1 MTSCFIQNNTIEF
14 SVDDDYVG
22 CGEAET
28 KRWVEVEILEC
39 FVHQKYIVGV
49 RCYRCIMKE
58 NT

>member
-39 FVHQKYIVGV
+39 FVHQKYEG
-49 RCYRCIMKE
+49 RS
-58 NT
+58 